1 MRKRGK
7 GRKAESGTKMKEQT
21 LQNEGDG
28 LRRVGVTELKK

>member
-28 LRRVGVTELKK
+28 LKRVGVTELKK